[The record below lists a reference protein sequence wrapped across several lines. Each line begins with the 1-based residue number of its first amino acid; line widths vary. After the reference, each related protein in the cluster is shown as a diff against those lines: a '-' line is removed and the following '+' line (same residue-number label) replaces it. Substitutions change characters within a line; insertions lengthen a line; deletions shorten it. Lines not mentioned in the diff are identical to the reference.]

1 MISSDNI
8 ASFRSRLSE
17 LPFWGWDQ
25 QSDGVRKVAAFCRQ
39 KHEQNGCE
47 FHLEFAGSWFV
58 GVSVDRPVTLIGV
71 AFGEKERNLTDWIVE
86 GQA

>member
-1 MISSDNI
+1 MTSSDNI

-25 QSDGVRKVAAFCRQ
+25 QSDGVHKVAAFCRQ

-47 FHLEFAGSWFV
+47 FHLKFAGSWFDV
-58 GVSVDRPVTLIGV
+58 GGKRMELFRQNHWRQT
-71 AFGEKERNLTDWIVE
+71 
-86 GQA
+86 

>member
-1 MISSDNI
+1 MTSSDNI

-25 QSDGVRKVAAFCRQ
+25 QSDGVHKVAAFCRQ

-47 FHLEFAGSWFV
+47 FHLKFAGSWFDV
-58 GVSVDRPVTLIGV
+58 GGKRTLRYSIFLSAPLSSSVESVQKIFHKT
-71 AFGEKERNLTDWIVE
+71 
-86 GQA
+86 